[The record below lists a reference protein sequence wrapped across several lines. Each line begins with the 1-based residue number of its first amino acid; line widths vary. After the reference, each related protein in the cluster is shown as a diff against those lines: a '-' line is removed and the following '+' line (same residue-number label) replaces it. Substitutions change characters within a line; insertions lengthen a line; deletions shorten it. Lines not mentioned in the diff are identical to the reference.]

1 MRFAIAPILL
11 GSALLLTACGD
22 KPLHDLDA
30 RRKGPDEFLVL
41 PNKPLEAPANY
52 VELPSPTPG
61 GANRTDRNPQAEAI
75 VALGGRV
82 TEGIPAT
89 EGTLVS
95 AASRYGVDSDI
106 RETLATEDEKR
117 RKRAGILANI
127 KLFPVDRYAET
138 YERDALNPYKVLKVY
153 RQAGVPTPSA
163 PPETR

>member
-22 KPLHDLDA
+22 KPLHNLDA
-30 RRKGPDEFLVL
+30 RRQGPDEFLVL

-52 VELPSPTPG
+52 AELPTPTPG
-61 GANRTDRNPQAEAI
+61 GTNRTDRNPQSEAI

-82 TEGIPAT
+82 SDGIPAT
-89 EGTLVS
+89 EGALVT
-95 AASRYGVDSDI
+95 AASRYGVEGDI
-106 RETLATEDEKR
+106 RATLSAEDEKR

-138 YERDALNPYKVLKVY
+138 YERDALDPYAVAAAY
-153 RQAGVPTPSA
+153 RRAGIPTPSA
-163 PPETR
+163 PPEDR